1 MGSRRTVILIAAIVI
16 AAIAAVAIYSYLNT
30 VQDRAYH
37 NAKLV
42 DVYRVDKDAKKGL
55 PGEQAIDGGFVK
67 KGQAGDQAIHQDYV
81 KSGDIPQKYRPTTA
95 LTDINAIRGNV
106 ALNNLST
113 GQIVVDGMFVEP
125 RVAQVSFAQRIPA
138 GQVAVSIQVDQVHGV
153 ANLIVPGDKVNIL
166 ATAPDGE
173 RFLFQNV
180 NVLAVGTTP
189 APQPGET
196 TATTAPAGSGLITF
210 AVPPVAAAKISV
222 ANGIYLTLVPPDNQP
237 VAVPPVTPGNLFTG
251 PLNPYTP

>member
-1 MGSRRTVILIAAIVI
+1 VGSRRTVILIAAIVI

-30 VQDRAYH
+30 VQDRAYK

-42 DVYRVDKDAKKGL
+42 DVYRVAMDIKKGQ

-67 KGQAGDQAIHQDYV
+67 KGV
-81 KSGDIPQKYRPTTA
+81 IPQRYRPTTA
-95 LTDINAIRGNV
+95 LPDIGTIRGKV
-106 ALNNLST
+106 ALTDLSA
-113 GQIVVDGMFVEP
+113 GQVVVDGMFVEP

-138 GQVAVSIQVDQVHGV
+138 GQVAISIQVDQVHGV

-166 ATAPDGE
+166 STAPDGE

-180 NVLAVGTTP
+180 NVIAIGSTP

-196 TATTAPAGSGLITF
+196 TAATTAPVGGGLITF
-210 AVPPVAAAKISV
+210 AVPPLAAAKISV
-222 ANGIYLTLVPPDNQP
+222 ATGIYLTLVPPDNQP
-237 VAVPPVTPGNLFTG
+237 VVVPPVTPGNVFQG
-251 PLNPYTP
+251 PLTPYTP

>member
-1 MGSRRTVILIAAIVI
+1 
-16 AAIAAVAIYSYLNT
+16 
-30 VQDRAYH
+30 AYH

-67 KGQAGDQAIHQDYV
+67 KGQV
-81 KSGDIPQKYRPTTA
+81 PQKYRPTTA
-95 LTDINAIRGNV
+95 VTDINTIRGKL
-106 ALNNLST
+106 ALTDLSA
-113 GQIVVDGMFVEP
+113 GQVVVDGMFVEP

-222 ANGIYLTLVPPDNQP
+222 ANGIY
-237 VAVPPVTPGNLFTG
+237 
-251 PLNPYTP
+251 